1 MQRGAARWRSS
12 GWGANTDLQT
22 VSLGLSHCDPE
33 AMHAAPAHPR
43 ANALCI
49 QRLLGGHV
57 LRSHVLRYP
66 TPHAGERPPCS
77 KGNLVAYTC
86 VYIHSCICSS
96 AEAPVY
102 LPSPR
107 ARRVCRVC
115 VTAPSSRTCGFMLIE
130 EGTCVLA

>member
-86 VYIHSCICSS
+86 VYIPIHAYAVRLKLLCTCL
-96 AEAPVY
+96 A
-102 LPSPR
+102 LGLG
-107 ARRVCRVC
+107 VC
-115 VTAPSSRTCGFMLIE
+115 VVS
-130 EGTCVLA
+130 V